1 MHVSHMLY
9 SFTFLLYSRKV
20 LMYQSA
26 RPRFNP
32 PLFAELWRNRGVNS
46 VQAVLCC
53 ATPLLHLGNGK
64 HDIISTLCSLS
75 PSLPSFAFLYLF
87 KFVLQQLKTHLELKR
102 RPVKSNSPPA
112 TPFPP
117 RFKLPTPKQT
127 RNQKSRGKLSS
138 APSAGSV
145 HPSFTGTVGKFSRQ

>member
-75 PSLPSFAFLYLF
+75 PSLSIFRLSLS
-87 KFVLQQLKTHLELKR
+87 LQIRT
-102 RPVKSNSPPA
+102 PA
-112 TPFPP
+112 AENASRTEAETG
-117 RFKLPTPKQT
+117 KNPTPRPQPLSLLASQTTHKQT
-127 RNQKSRGKLSS
+127 RHQNRGVSS
-138 APSAGSV
+138 GQLNSAQRSSLCRFGS
-145 HPSFTGTVGKFSRQ
+145 PLFYS